1 MEAAEK
7 FVAFW
12 VSQFNVASRTAD
24 PGPIEALSSAE
35 CPGCQQ
41 MISDTQKLR
50 DSGKHV
56 GGDLWTLNDKYLEKF
71 DNASSAVVI
80 ANVRQN
86 PAPVL
91 EAMPFS

>member
-1 MEAAEK
+1 
-7 FVAFW
+7 
-12 VSQFNVASRTAD
+12 
-24 PGPIEALSSAE
+24 
-35 CPGCQQ
+35 

-91 EAMPFS
+91 EVSGSVSSTFKEESSQLAFTLDHKGADWRVTRLQVAK